1 MNDKSKILI
10 VTADLKLVG
19 FLQKQLG
26 KLHKLIHLAEGEILK
41 KIFSEVPHL
50 ILIDEG
56 FEGTRGG
63 EAAELLKEDALLKFI
78 PTVFLVAKT
87 PSPDSEVPS
96 PVNFY
101 FEKGRD
107 SGELLYLIERVLS
120 QSYNEIDLNPL
131 TRLPG
136 IRSTVVRLEKAI
148 ASKKSF
154 AVLSVDMSSL
164 EVFNSVYGDAR
175 GDEVI
180 IRLGEI
186 VLDIV
191 SQGAPG
197 EIFLGHLGG
206 DDFLVVADPK
216 FAVSISKMVIRNF
229 DEAIPNFYDAH
240 DRQQGFVL
248 SQNKEGVST
257 RYPVMSISIA
267 VIENETYPIGDVA
280 DISRI
285 AGIMQMKMKSLPG
298 SCYMKNRQEYY
309 DSVAAE
315 EPQGVYAPGKYKDV
329 KIYGLNEQE
338 KIELFNEV
346 VLRRK
351 SISTVYQPIVD
362 LKTLKVV
369 GYEALTRGVPE
380 SPFQDPTLMF
390 HMARE
395 SGMVRQ
401 LDRLCLDMALK
412 NGQGLPAD
420 KKLNLNL
427 NHETLID
434 QKSIKHLFSEK
445 GAIGFKSIVIEITEE
460 SILGSFQK
468 MRETLSELKDQGAS
482 VAIDDIGGG
491 AVSLRDVAILKPD
504 YLKFDRSLIRQID
517 KNTTKQRIVLS
528 MLLFASGIGATTTA
542 EGIETK
548 EEYEA
553 VLACG
558 VHLGQGYYFA
568 RPAKQFITAIELT
581 GS

>member
-280 DISRI
+280 EISRI
-285 AGIMQMKMKSLPG
+285 AGIMQKKMKSLPG